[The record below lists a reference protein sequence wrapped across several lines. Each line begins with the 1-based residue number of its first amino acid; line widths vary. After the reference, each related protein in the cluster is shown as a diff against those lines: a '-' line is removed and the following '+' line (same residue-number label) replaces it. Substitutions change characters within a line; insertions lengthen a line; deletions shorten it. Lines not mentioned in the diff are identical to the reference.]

1 MALLDGDDSDD
12 ALRLNAEFL
21 WADKD
26 WQAAAGILEK
36 LAPPPAGDLS
46 LSEADSEVLHNL
58 AVAYS
63 LSGQQDDL
71 SRMGG
76 DYGGAMA
83 ATAWRDD
90 FARLTGELGEERVT
104 DADEL
109 AATARFEAFMSSFK
123 DRLASGEPD
132 RLN

>member
-1 MALLDGDDSDD
+1 MNYTLRQLQIFLAVAKHQNISKAAESLHMSQSAASEALL
-12 ALRLNAEFL
+12 
-21 WADKD
+21 
-26 WQAAAGILEK
+26 
-36 LAPPPAGDLS
+36 
-46 LSEADSEVLHNL
+46 NL

-71 SRMGG
+71 SRIGG

-83 ATAWRDD
+83 ATAWHED
-90 FARLTGELGEERVT
+90 FARLTGEPEEETVT

-123 DRLASGEPD
+123 DRLASGEPG